1 MNYRGSYR
9 KLLGN
14 ARAAMMAAIEIYN
27 KPVFQY
33 RDECM
38 VIFLLNAWEL
48 ALKALLSKKKQSIFY
63 PKKKKQPY
71 RTLSWQDALI
81 KARSYFSK
89 DLPFAPIQ
97 HNLELLGTYRD
108 NAVHFYNAKDFGVV
122 LYALAQTSI
131 KNFRD
136 LLEQTF
142 AIKLEDEISWQ
153 LLPLGTRPPIDIV
166 SYISDTSSGK
176 MTEAVRQFL
185 SELADAVD
193 ALKEAGEDT
202 GRLLTI
208 FNVKLESIKK
218 IGDADVVVGVKKA
231 QGTKGPLAVIKTQD
245 PNITHPLRQIDIVGK
260 KDAPGKI
267 ESLYGKRFTSY
278 IFQAIVW
285 KYNLK
290 SKQQY
295 CWQAKEGVLTKYS
308 NDIVTFIKKLTSADI
323 NAALGDYRRYMHS
336 RRKRRN
342 G

>member
-9 KLLGN
+9 KLLDN
-14 ARAAMMAAIEIYN
+14 AKAAIMAAIEIYN
-27 KPVFQY
+27 KPVFRY

-38 VIFLLNAWEL
+38 VILLLNAWEL

-63 PKKKKQPY
+63 PKKRKQPY

-81 KARSYFSK
+81 KARPYFPK
-89 DLPFAPIQ
+89 ALPYPPIQ
-97 HNLELLGTYRD
+97 HNIELLGTYRD

-142 AIKLEDEISWQ
+142 AIKLEDEITWQ
-153 LLPLGTRPPIDIV
+153 LLPLGIRPPIDIV
-166 SYISDTSSGK
+166 SFISGKSSSK

-193 ALKEAGEDT
+193 AVKEAGEDT
-202 GRLLTI
+202 GRLLTV
-208 FNVKLESIKK
+208 FNVKLESVKK
-218 IGDADVVVGVKKA
+218 IGDADVVVGVKKI
-231 QGTKGPLAVIKTQD
+231 QGATGPLAVIKTQD
-245 PNITHPLRQIDIVGK
+245 PNITHPLRQIDIAGK
-260 KDAPGKI
+260 KDVPGKI
-267 ESLYGKRFTSY
+267 ESLHGKPFTSHT
-278 IFQAIVW
+278 FQAIVW

-290 SKQQY
+290 SNQQY

-308 NDIVTFIKKLTSADI
+308 NDIVTFIKNLTSEDVDS
-323 NAALGDYRRYMHS
+323 ALGDYRKHMRS
-336 RRKRRN
+336 RRKRRK
-342 G
+342 

>member
-1 MNYRGSYR
+1 MNYRGSHR

-14 ARAAMMAAIEIYN
+14 AKAAIMAAIEIYN

-38 VIFLLNAWEL
+38 VILLLNAWEL

-63 PKKKKQPY
+63 PKKRKQPY

-81 KARSYFSK
+81 KARPYFSK
-89 DLPFAPIQ
+89 DLPFLPIQ

-136 LLEQTF
+136 LLEQAF
-142 AIKLEDEISWQ
+142 AVKLENEISWQ
-153 LLPLGTRPPIDIV
+153 LLPLGIRPPIDIIT
-166 SYISDTSSGK
+166 YISGTHSGK
-176 MTEAVRQFL
+176 MTKAVRQFL
-185 SELADAVD
+185 SELSEAVD
-193 ALKEAGEDT
+193 SLKAAGEDT
-202 GRLLTI
+202 GRLLTV

-231 QGTKGPLAVIKTQD
+231 QGTTGPLAVIKTQD
-245 PNITHPLRQIDIVGK
+245 PNITHPLRRIDIAGK
-260 KDAPGKI
+260 KNAPGIIKT
-267 ESLYGKRFTSY
+267 LHGRPFTSHV
-278 IFQAIVW
+278 FQAIVW
-285 KYNLK
+285 KYDLK
-290 SKQQY
+290 SNRQY

-308 NDIVTFIKKLTSADI
+308 NDMVTFIKKLSSADVD
-323 NAALGDYRRYMHS
+323 AALKDYRKHLKS
-336 RRKRRN
+336 RRKRRKS
-342 G
+342 